1 MRLLIAAVLALT
13 VMPSARAAFAEA
25 TAPEGPKVHTVT
37 IDASAF
43 SPASL
48 TVSPGDIVLFRNN
61 DMFPH
66 TATARAGAFDS
77 REIQPGK
84 TWRLETPKRG
94 RLFEY
99 YCVLHPTMKG
109 ALRVTSRP

>member
-1 MRLLIAAVLALT
+1 MRTIVLAVLALALHA
-13 VMPSARAAFAEA
+13 PGREA
-25 TAPEGPKVHTVT
+25 PKVHTVT

-48 TVSPGDIVLFRNN
+48 TVSPGDIVVFRNN

-84 TWRLETPKRG
+84 TWRLGIPKRG

-99 YCVLHPTMKG
+99 YCVLHPAMKG